1 MTRLYTEL
9 LQEAL
14 RLEAHL
20 DTDWADEHVAEYDA
34 FAEKIE
40 AAYNRDELTDHE
52 FDSLACTAFFD
63 YPDLKS
69 EDDDEDDP
77 ELLAVWQ
84 EEREAREA
92 YTAVD
97 PEDAALRAIWQEE
110 HDAWE
115 ARRAAD
121 KADEE
126 RARQDA
132 EACRN
137 EDGTFDWDAFAML
150 CDLAPDWD

>member
-9 LQEAL
+9 LHEAL

-20 DTDWADEHVAEYDA
+20 DTDWADKHVAEYDA

-77 ELLAVWQ
+77 ELQAVWQ

-97 PEDAALRAIWQEE
+97 PELAELDAIWQKE
-110 HDAWE
+110 HDDWE

-137 EDGTFDWDAFAML
+137 EDGSFDWDAYQAL
-150 CDLAPDWD
+150 CDMAAGWD